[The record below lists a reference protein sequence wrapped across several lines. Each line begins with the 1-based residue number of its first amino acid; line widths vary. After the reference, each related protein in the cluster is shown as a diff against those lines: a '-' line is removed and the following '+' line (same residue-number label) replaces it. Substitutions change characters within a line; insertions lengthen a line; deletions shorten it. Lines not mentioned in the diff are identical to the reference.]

1 MWTPTTREQHS
12 RKALRY
18 QTDLTDAEWVV
29 IEPHLPPA
37 HGTGRPRS
45 WPMREIV
52 NGIFYVMRAGCP
64 WRLLPSDLPPW
75 GTIYRWFAK
84 FRDDGLLEKINH
96 SLVMADRERVGREA
110 SPSGAIIDSQ
120 SVKTTEAGGPR
131 GYDAGKKIKGRK
143 RHALVDTDGRGLVLE
158 AHSASIQDRDGG
170 GPLLC
175 ASRGSFPFIEKVF
188 ADSGYAG
195 EKVATATVIAVEIVR
210 KSPDQVG
217 FAVQPRR
224 WVVERF
230 FAWINRNRRLAK
242 DFEATIASA
251 RAFLYAASV
260 MLLSAD
266 WPEPHDFRNRL

>member
-1 MWTPTTREQHS
+1 
-12 RKALRY
+12 
-18 QTDLTDAEWVV
+18 
-29 IEPHLPPA
+29 
-37 HGTGRPRS
+37 
-45 WPMREIV
+45 
-52 NGIFYVMRAGCP
+52 MRAGCP

-158 AHSASIQDRDGG
+158 AHPASIQDRDGG

-195 EKVATATVIAVEIVR
+195 EKVATAIVIAVEIVR

-224 WVVERF
+224 WVGERLCS
-230 FAWINRNRRLAK
+230 WSGRRH
-242 DFEATIASA
+242 IASPF
-251 RAFLYAASV
+251 RGNCGRDEAASLV
-260 MLLSAD
+260 PALVSCWPRIAIAAPRRPGGRNGLSRIRHQHR
-266 WPEPHDFRNRL
+266 PNNG